1 MSTNSNA
8 YHQQYYED
16 NKEKLS
22 KYNKAYQKEY
32 YRKNKQ
38 KFKEYYENN
47 KEQRTDYQRAY
58 QQKSKLAI
66 REYQHTYYVKQRK
79 IVELKK
85 MNAFSQIAELKVE
98 KKTVV
103 VSFD

>member
-1 MSTNSNA
+1 MSNINS

-38 KFKEYYENN
+38 KFKEYYVNN

-66 REYQHTYYVKQRK
+66 RQYQHVYYEKQRK
-79 IVELKK
+79 IVQLKK
-85 MNAFSQIAELKVE
+85 MNAFSQIEELKIE
-98 KKTVV
+98 KKSVV
-103 VSFD
+103 VTFD